1 MADVLGQERNQLV
14 ITLKD
19 ADSKTH
25 NFSIANP
32 KEGISE
38 EEIKDIAELLMEVCE
53 PTQGGSFAEIVKA
66 RVVVSETDKF
76 DLA

>member
-38 EEIKDIAELLMEVCE
+38 EEIKDIAELLMKVCE
-53 PTQGGSFAEIVKA
+53 PTQGGSFTEIVKA